1 MVNQVDNQDVAQ
13 PPSQSQNDP
22 SLAKV
27 RIGGFKVAQSVTE
40 FKEAL
45 KLFNVS
51 EVIEEEK
58 DDQFFY
64 QVTTTEAAKL
74 VERFDGKE
82 LLRHT
87 ESKFSQFHSEKRIRN
102 ALYTYALN
110 TSHFGYYLRL

>member
-82 LLRHT
+82 LLRQT
-87 ESKFSQFHSEKRIRN
+87 ESNYSQLFVKTYTER
-102 ALYTYALN
+102 AL
-110 TSHFGYYLRL
+110 